1 MSTKEEKPQLAGVRL
16 KTRKRNIVVPHDPQS
31 FAEAVIAV
39 LGDAQESDDIERTLD
54 AANKILDS
62 AELDF
67 SRYGDVL
74 FEVAFAGARLTTGGN
89 VSHEGKPLEFNIL
102 ASPAETAA
110 IVPYIKWFQT
120 MIRRRPFLVKSLE
133 NTLIKL
139 ILSLEFYDDLGRK
152 KIAIALA
159 RIFCMKV
166 GVLPDR
172 VLPTLLEDRLVQ
184 KGTILQFTTEFY
196 VDFLSSDSVETL
208 METLRKA
215 RLEGRLLEFFPQ
227 QKQSWADFE
236 DHFNAAGLKTLVEY
250 SRRKLYDAHCAELR
264 AFVRDTV
271 AEGGEGA
278 ALGALVPAMQARQE
292 EWSLADGD
300 VARAAFLGL
309 ADSVLASAIGRN
321 QQQVQFNVLRTVRHY
336 APALARFARAPRLEA
351 ALLQTVQ
358 VTCYEESRL
367 LKIFKDIVK
376 ILYDCEVIGET
387 AIRHWYTKGSNAKG
401 RNVFLQDMQPFMQW
415 LDEAEEEE
423 SSEEEE

>member
-1 MSTKEEKPQLAGVRL
+1 
-16 KTRKRNIVVPHDPQS
+16 
-31 FAEAVIAV
+31 
-39 LGDAQESDDIERTLD
+39 
-54 AANKILDS
+54 
-62 AELDF
+62 
-67 SRYGDVL
+67 
-74 FEVAFAGARLTTGGN
+74 
-89 VSHEGKPLEFNIL
+89 
-102 ASPAETAA
+102 
-110 IVPYIKWFQT
+110 
-120 MIRRRPFLVKSLE
+120 
-133 NTLIKL
+133 
-139 ILSLEFYDDLGRK
+139 
-152 KIAIALA
+152 
-159 RIFCMKV
+159 MKV